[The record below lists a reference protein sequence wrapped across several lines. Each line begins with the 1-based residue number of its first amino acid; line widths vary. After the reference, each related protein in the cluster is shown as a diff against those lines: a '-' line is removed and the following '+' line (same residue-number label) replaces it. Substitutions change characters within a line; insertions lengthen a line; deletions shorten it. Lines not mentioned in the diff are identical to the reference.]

1 MGNKISLNAIFEQL
15 ELIVSRVFIRAARVT
30 RFVTFVSRGIKI
42 TRFLI
47 GLRKFMDQFS

>member
-1 MGNKISLNAIFEQL
+1 MGNKIGLNAIFEQL

-30 RFVTFVSRGIKI
+30 RFVIFVPRNPKT

-47 GLRKFMDQFS
+47 GLGKFIGQVS